1 MSQGFRLLALLA
13 TVFTGTMARAQAIP
27 DLSQF
32 DYSTRQSIEMAC
44 ITDKMQGGPTAY
56 GLCVDRQLEQL
67 RNSPGVPPLSAY
79 DYSTRQSLELACITE
94 KTNGPAAYGQCL
106 RSQLSAMQAGPAMPD
121 ISRFDYGTRQSLERS
136 CLADKMSGP
145 AAYSLC
151 LNGRIDAL
159 RNNPGGVERYGAS
172 SAPSRPT
179 RPPPSPAPSGSQ
191 SSARPPSGEPFAGA
205 KSWGSVAKKPAMP
218 TELNTEALTPEKLFS
233 ALETSVYVL
242 VSAPS
247 EQHIR
252 GRHSIRQGSA
262 VAVTSQVALTNCHV
276 LRGNNVHFLLKGKKV
291 MRAALAY
298 EDADSD
304 RCAVQVASASLIP
317 VRAVRR
323 YSEVAVGERVYSIGS
338 PSGLENTLG
347 EGIVSGLRQRNGLTL
362 IQTTAPISPG
372 SSGGGLFDA
381 AGNLL
386 GITTF
391 LLRDSQNLN
400 FAISADAYWN

>member
-27 DLSQF
+27 DLSQL

-44 ITDKMQGGPTAY
+44 ITDKMQGGPAAY

-67 RNSPGVPPLSAY
+67 RNSPGVPPLSGY
-79 DYSTRQSLELACITE
+79 DYSTRQTLELACITE

-106 RSQLSAMQAGPAMPD
+106 RNQLSAMQAGPAMPD
-121 ISRFDYGTRQSLERS
+121 LSRFDYRTRQSLERS
-136 CLADKMSGP
+136 CLADKTSGP

-151 LNGRIDAL
+151 LNRQIDAL
-159 RNNPGGVERYGAS
+159 KNDPGGVERYGAS

-179 RPPPSPAPSGSQ
+179 RPPPSPA
-191 SSARPPSGEPFAGA
+191 
-205 KSWGSVAKKPAMP
+205 KKPAMP
-218 TELNTEALTPEKLFS
+218 AQLNTEALTPEKLFS

-262 VAVTSQVALTNCHV
+262 VAVTSQVALTNCHI
-276 LRGNNVHFLLKGKKV
+276 LRGNKVHFLMKGKKV

-323 YSEVAVGERVYSIGS
+323 YSELAVGERVYSIGS